1 LTLYDDRLKIARLL
15 REASLP
21 QTVTRVDAGSV
32 RVMFAFPDRRE
43 GVNGGVNE
51 LLTAISQHPGII
63 AKTRAAPL
71 GISIR
76 TATRRLG
83 KLRAVGSIEFRGAP
97 KTGGYHALSRA
108 SLSVERGCS
117 FPENT
122 SLSAVWESIL
132 LSGVL

>member
-1 LTLYDDRLKIARLL
+1 MTLYDDRLKIAWLL

-43 GVNGGVNE
+43 GVNE

-97 KTGGYHALSRA
+97 KTGGFHVLSRA
-108 SLSVERGCS
+108 SLSFERGCS

-132 LSGVL
+132 LSGFL